1 MSSWCILSPV
11 PNERIPEVGR
21 AVRVPRLATWS
32 MSEPRE
38 LLVEKLPVIEQII
51 ALICRRKGMDADETE
66 EFAAEVK
73 LRLVKDDYAVLRAFK
88 GRSALET
95 YIGAVVSHA
104 LLDYRNRNWGKWRDS
119 AEAKRQ
125 GAVAVELA
133 KLLYREGRSIDD
145 ALTLLAPKYP
155 ALTRARLE
163 EIEAQ
168 LPSRVRRR
176 KVDLVHAAS
185 IPAIDEVP
193 DPAQNETAMR
203 ISQTVCRFM
212 ERLPEE
218 DRLILQLRFQAGLT
232 VAEIARS
239 LQFNQQLLYRRLY
252 QYFDDLRAEL
262 QQVGIDAA
270 DVEQLIGS
278 DTPLL
283 DFRFKN
289 GGVRPSEEG
298 GSKVADRQEKTS
310 S

>member
-1 MSSWCILSPV
+1 
-11 PNERIPEVGR
+11 
-21 AVRVPRLATWS
+21 

-51 ALICRRKGMDADETE
+51 ASICRRKGMDADESE

-88 GRSALET
+88 GRSAFET
-95 YIGAVVSHA
+95 YIAAVISHA

-119 AEAKRQ
+119 AEAKRL

-145 ALTLLAPKYP
+145 ALTLLAPKHP
-155 ALTRARLE
+155 GLTRARLE

-168 LPSRVRRR
+168 LPLRVRRR
-176 KVDLVHAAS
+176 KVDLAQAAS
-185 IPAIDEVP
+185 IAATDRVP
-193 DPAQNETAMR
+193 DPAQNETATR
-203 ISQTVCRFM
+203 VSQTVCRFM

-218 DRLILQLRFQAGLT
+218 DQLILRLRFQAGWT

-239 LQFNQQLLYRRLY
+239 LKLNQQLLYRRLY
-252 QYFDDLRAEL
+252 QHFDDLRGEL
-262 QQVGIDAA
+262 QRGGIAAA

-278 DTPLL
+278 DSLLL

-289 GGVRPSEEG
+289 EGVRPSEEG